1 MSVALIFDMD
11 GVIVNSNPV
20 HREAWEV
27 YNRRLGIETTEEM
40 QQRMYGKR
48 NDQIVRD
55 YMGQHLSDAEV
66 FEHGAAKERLYRELI
81 GPKLEASLVPGV
93 REFLERDRDLP
104 TAVASNAEEL
114 NVSFVLDLAKLRPYF
129 RAVVDGHQ
137 VSNPKP
143 APDVFLK
150 AAELLGA
157 APQDC
162 IVFEDSYSGVQAGLA
177 AGMRVV
183 GFRTTHDELPGTSL
197 AVDDFLAPE
206 LDTWMRATI
215 AAIGAAIGR

>member
-1 MSVALIFDMD
+1 VTALIFDMD

-20 HREAWEV
+20 HREAWQL
-27 YNRRLGIETTEEM
+27 YNRRFGIETSEEM

-55 YMGQHLSDAEV
+55 YMGSHLSDAEV
-66 FEHGAAKERLYRELI
+66 FEHGAAKERLFRELI
-81 GPKLEASLVPGV
+81 GPRLASHFVPGV
-93 REFLERDRDLP
+93 REFLERHRDLP
-104 TAVASNAEEL
+104 MAVASNAEHA
-114 NVSFVLDLAKLRPYF
+114 NVSFVLDAAGLTPFF
-129 RAVVDGHQ
+129 RVVVDGHQ

-157 APQDC
+157 EPRDA
-162 IVFEDSYSGVQAGLA
+162 IVFEDSYSGVEAGLA

-183 GFRTTHDELPGTSL
+183 GLRTTHHDLPGTSL

-206 LDTWMRATI
+206 LEAWLRETMRDTMTTSR
-215 AAIGAAIGR
+215 R

>member
-1 MSVALIFDMD
+1 VTALIFDLD
-11 GVIVNSNPV
+11 GVIVDSNPV
-20 HREAWEV
+20 HREAWEI

-48 NDQIVRD
+48 NDQIIRD
-55 YMGQHLSDAEV
+55 YLGDHLSDTDV
-66 FEHGAAKERLYRELI
+66 FAHGAAKERLFRELI
-81 GPKLEASLVPGV
+81 GPKLSSHIVPGA
-93 REFLERDRDLP
+93 REFLTRHQDLP
-104 TAVASNAEEL
+104 MAVASNAEEA
-114 NVSFVLDLAKLRPYF
+114 NVSFVLQTAGLAQFF

-157 APQDC
+157 EPRDC

-177 AGMRVV
+177 AGMHVI
-183 GFRTTHDELPGTSL
+183 GIRTTHHDLPGTIL
-197 AVDDFLAPE
+197 AVDNFLAPE
-206 LDTWMRATI
+206 LEAWMAANARALQ
-215 AAIGAAIGR
+215 

>member
-20 HREAWEV
+20 HRQAWEV

-55 YMGQHLSDAEV
+55 YMGEHLSDAEV

-93 REFLERDRDLP
+93 REFLERYHEIP
-104 TAVASNAEEL
+104 KAVASNAEEL
-114 NVSFVLDLAKLRPYF
+114 NVSFVLDSAGLRRFF

-150 AAELLGA
+150 AAELLGV

-162 IVFEDSYSGVQAGLA
+162 VVFEDSYSGVQAGLA

-183 GFRTTHDELPGTSL
+183 GFRTTHAELPGTSL
-197 AVDDFLAPE
+197 AVDNFLAPE
-206 LDTWMRATI
+206 LEAWMRVTI
-215 AAIGAAIGR
+215 AAIGAGIER

>member
-1 MSVALIFDMD
+1 LPVALIFDMD

-20 HREAWEV
+20 HREAWAI

-55 YMGQHLSDAEV
+55 YMGGHLTDAEV
-66 FEHGAAKERLYRELI
+66 FEHGAAKERLFREMI
-81 GPKLEASLVPGV
+81 GPRLDAFMVPGV
-93 REFLERDRDLP
+93 PRFLARHRGLP
-104 TAVASNAEEL
+104 LAVASNAESE
-114 NVSFVLDLAKLRPYF
+114 NVMFVLNAAGLTPYF
-129 RAVVDGHQ
+129 GAVVDGHQ

-150 AAELLGA
+150 AAELLGV
-157 APQDC
+157 PPRDC
-162 IVFEDSYSGVQAGLA
+162 IVFEDSHSGVQAGVA

-183 GFRTTHDELPGTSL
+183 GLRTTHHELPGTSI

-206 LDTWMRATI
+206 LDEWMA
-215 AAIGAAIGR
+215 AAIGRQ

>member
-1 MSVALIFDMD
+1 VIALIFDMD

-20 HREAWEV
+20 HRETWEI
-27 YNRRLGIETTEEM
+27 YNRGLGIETTEDM
-40 QQRMYGKR
+40 HQRMYGKR
-48 NDQIVRD
+48 NDEIIRD
-55 YMGQHLSDAEV
+55 FMGEHLSDAEV
-66 FEHGAAKERLYRELI
+66 FEHGAAKERLFRETI
-81 GPKLEASLVPGV
+81 GPQLERRLVPGV
-93 REFLERDRDLP
+93 REFLARYCELP
-104 TAVASNAEEL
+104 MAVASNAEHA
-114 NVSFVLDLAKLRPYF
+114 NVSFVLEKTGLGSFF

-157 APQDC
+157 EPRDC

-183 GFRTTHDELPGTSL
+183 GLRTTHDELPGTSL
-197 AVDDFLAPE
+197 AVDNFLAPE
-206 LDTWMRATI
+206 LEKWMRDTMI
-215 AAIGAAIGR
+215 

>member
-1 MSVALIFDMD
+1 MD
-11 GVIVNSNPV
+11 GVIVDSNPV
-20 HREAWEV
+20 HREAWEI
-27 YNRRLGIETTEEM
+27 YTRRFGIETTEEM

-48 NDQIVRD
+48 NDQIIRDSMGDSLDRRRGVRAWC
-55 YMGQHLSDAEV
+55 GL
-66 FEHGAAKERLYRELI
+66 ERT
-81 GPKLEASLVPGV
+81 AVPGADRTEAGIV
-93 REFLERDRDLP
+93 RQPGARPPRVPGSSSRTPDGSSHECGGRQREW
-104 TAVASNAEEL
+104 
-114 NVSFVLDLAKLRPYF
+114 FVLDAAGLAPFF

-157 APQDC
+157 EPRDS

-183 GFRTTHDELPGTSL
+183 GLRTTHHELPGTSL
-197 AVDDFLAPE
+197 AVDNFLAPE
-206 LDTWMRATI
+206 LGTWMRDTI
-215 AAIGAAIGR
+215 TAIRTQRCD

>member
-1 MSVALIFDMD
+1 MIALLFDMD

-40 QQRMYGKR
+40 HQRMYGKR

-55 YMGQHLSDAEV
+55 YMGDALSDAEV
-66 FEHGAAKERLYRELI
+66 FQHGASKERLFREMI
-81 GPKLEASLVPGV
+81 GPRLASHLVPGV
-93 REFLERDRDLP
+93 REFLTQHRDLP
-104 TAVASNAEEL
+104 MAIASNAEEE
-114 NVSFVLDLAKLRPYF
+114 NVSFVLQSAGLAPFF

-137 VSNPKP
+137 VSHPKP

-150 AAELLGA
+150 AAELLA
-157 APQDC
+157 VEPQDC
-162 IVFEDSYSGVQAGLA
+162 IVFEDSYSGVEAGLA
-177 AGMRVV
+177 AGMTVV
-183 GFRTTHDELPGTSL
+183 GLRTTHPDLPGASI

-206 LDTWMRATI
+206 LEVWMAAALAKHRRALQ
-215 AAIGAAIGR
+215 